1 MSFCGF
7 KWFRQQ
13 QQRGKRLTWPHIYII
28 ITRWREKLIS
38 ATYGKEDEAAYTYRN
53 AVPVGCLVE
62 LVEQEEE
69 HNGVHADPPD
79 KSFWIIA
86 VNEEQ
91 LEGVNHDQNKLNLQ
105 GTKEKKK
112 EVFK

>member
-1 MSFCGF
+1 MKSTCSSF
-7 KWFRQQ
+7 
-13 QQRGKRLTWPHIYII
+13 P
-28 ITRWREKLIS
+28 
-38 ATYGKEDEAAYTYRN
+38 ATGDEEGEFVYTYRN

-69 HNGVHADPPD
+69 HNSVHADPPD

-91 LEGVNHDQNKLNLQ
+91 LEGVNHD
-105 GTKEKKK
+105 
-112 EVFK
+112 